1 MDSNYLA
8 KQNIYLSEYI
18 EDVFDL
24 HLHSKIV
31 YDLKKIL
38 LCARALARGQKVRH
52 HVYDLQ
58 SGEII
63 L

>member
-24 HLHSKIV
+24 HSKIV

-38 LCARALARGQKVRH
+38 MCARSLAVKKYVIMFTIFKV
-52 HVYDLQ
+52 VK
-58 SGEII
+58 
-63 L
+63 

>member
-38 LCARALARGQKVRH
+38 LCARSLAVKKYVIMFTIFKV
-52 HVYDLQ
+52 VK
-58 SGEII
+58 
-63 L
+63 